1 MLPAQP
7 ENQWSLF
14 YHGLP
19 PPNSIPFPRPSRI
32 QRWPWLLS
40 FLEMMSTYTTS
51 QNITEDTALDAP
63 KDIQE
68 EWGHTEPLWG
78 LQHPA

>member
-14 YHGLP
+14 CHGLP
-19 PPNSIPFPRPSRI
+19 PPNSIPFPLPSRI
-32 QRWPWLLS
+32 LS
-40 FLEMMSTYTTS
+40 FLEMMSTNTTS
-51 QNITEDTALDAP
+51 QNITEGTALDAP
-63 KDIQE
+63 EDIQE